1 MTQLQ
6 IKTLASDKSD
16 ETLYGSKE
24 ITLDSKN
31 LFTPIVSLD
40 TRLITHNEQLA
51 NASKGLNEI
60 YRRLETKNY
69 PLREIIFNRKK
80 QDNFNSKIETE
91 YNRTNPSKELTL
103 CLLEYAGIKY
113 PLGRELEFIL
123 DTAYL
128 FSDIVPLPTL
138 PKITATVD
146 DESKFDQYRIFLEEI
161 IHFLGSNKHEKPVM
175 GVVPRLAYV
184 FVADLMEFYIDK
196 GINAFYVDF
205 EARNPTTLRTNLLP
219 MFRTLA
225 QHDMTEGSFIYAHN
239 VDAGRIVKASDVVN
253 AKDVLS
259 FGFGFDAMGRRH
271 KNRKMPNEVRQRINT
286 LPNRLRL
293 FNKDDY
299 GYYRVLNQRKIKEIY
314 PSDSSIPSSIFSR
327 GLSGDVSLL
336 RRYEKLFNT
345 EQLGLEAF
353 RIRQIVK
360 DFIPTEYLATKEH
373 VKKKHIKLIK
383 RFKDKISKRKFN
395 QKTLFDIDSLL

>member
-6 IKTLASDKSD
+6 VKPLAFDKND

-24 ITLDSKN
+24 ITLGSKKI
-31 LFTPIVSLD
+31 FTPIVSVD
-40 TRLITHNEQLA
+40 TRQITRNDQLA
-51 NASKGLNEI
+51 NATKGLNEI

-69 PLREIIFNRKK
+69 PLKGIIFNRKR
-80 QDNFNSKIETE
+80 QDDFNSKIQTE
-91 YNRTNPSKELTL
+91 YNRTNSSKEMTL
-103 CLLEYAGIKY
+103 CILEYAGVKY

-123 DTAYL
+123 DTAYF
-128 FSDIVPLPTL
+128 FSDVVPLPTF
-138 PKITATVD
+138 PKITANID
-146 DESKFDQYRIFLEEI
+146 DKSKFDQYQIFLEAV
-161 IHFLGSNKHEKPVM
+161 IHFLKSNKHDKPVM
-175 GVVPRLAYV
+175 GVVPRLAYA

-205 EARNPTTLRTNLLP
+205 EARNPTTFKQNLLP
-219 MFRTLA
+219 IFRTLA
-225 QHDMTEGSFIYAHN
+225 QHDMTDGSFIYAHN
-239 VDAGRIVKASDVVN
+239 IDAGRIVRASDIVN
-253 AKDVLS
+253 AKDILS

-271 KNRKMPNEVRQRINT
+271 KNRKMPKEVRQQIDTRS
-286 LPNRLRL
+286 NRLRL

-299 GYYRVLNQRKIKEIY
+299 GYYRILNQRKIKEIY
-314 PSDSSIPSSIFSR
+314 PSDSSIPSRIFSR

-360 DFIPTEYLATKEH
+360 HYVPTEYLATKQH
-373 VKKKHIKLIK
+373 VKEKHIKIIK
-383 RFKDKISKRKFN
+383 RFKDDISKRKFD